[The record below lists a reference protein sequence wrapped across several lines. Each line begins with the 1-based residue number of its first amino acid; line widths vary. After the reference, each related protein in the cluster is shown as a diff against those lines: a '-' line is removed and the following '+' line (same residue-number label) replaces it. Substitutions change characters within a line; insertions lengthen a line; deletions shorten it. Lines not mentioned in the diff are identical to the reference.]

1 MKKEWLFEEV
11 SVECYAGYKGEEA
24 PRAFVYRNQR
34 YENLEVLDRW
44 YQGGMDPTGLAH
56 NYFKIKTSDGEI
68 FLLRYTP
75 RFESW
80 TVCLPIPA
88 SHFPNN

>member
-1 MKKEWLFEEV
+1 
-11 SVECYAGYKGEEA
+11 
-24 PRAFVYRNQR
+24 
-34 YENLEVLDRW
+34 
-44 YQGGMDPTGLAH
+44 MDPTGLAH

-80 TVCLPIPA
+80 TVCFQIPA